1 MPRLNLTEKVGT
13 TPTLRGEK
21 RGLFRAGRL
30 NALANNFDIVLII
43 YTFLRSHPSNNSWMH
58 SWLCDHSLHS
68 DTMVRYGDGE
78 TFLRLSSL
86 VPNCQ
91 KITMA
96 DANPFDLQKDDLK
109 LVSGAIAALE

>member
-1 MPRLNLTEKVGT
+1 
-13 TPTLRGEK
+13 
-21 RGLFRAGRL
+21 
-30 NALANNFDIVLII
+30 
-43 YTFLRSHPSNNSWMH
+43 
-58 SWLCDHSLHS
+58 
-68 DTMVRYGDGE
+68 MVRYGDGE

-86 VPNCQ
+86 VPNCE